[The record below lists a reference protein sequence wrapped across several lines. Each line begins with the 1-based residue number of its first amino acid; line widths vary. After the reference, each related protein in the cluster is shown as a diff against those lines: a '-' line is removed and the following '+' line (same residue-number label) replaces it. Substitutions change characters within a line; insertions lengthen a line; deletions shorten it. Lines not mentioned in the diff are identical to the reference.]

1 MKQVLLIFMM
11 CIAANSYSQ
20 MEFGKKFKSIPPLDI
35 GIKTKKIAPLSAA
48 KPDILAPDLFK
59 KPELKLPSTDFR
71 IGDPDPISMT
81 RTNDFI
87 NPGDIVRDKMNKNID
102 KSLVKEGLKED
113 TSYLNLK
120 DLDFGVITTKSKGLV
135 IRVRDY
141 GAIDGDLIKAT
152 MIHNYKS
159 TILAPSLYLVSTF
172 KEIKV
177 DLQKGINNL
186 ELEALNRGALGGN
199 TGAFYIYDAEGNLLL
214 SDLWNNFD
222 TGVKSKFTF
231 VKEE

>member
-1 MKQVLLIFMM
+1 M
-11 CIAANSYSQ
+11 CFATNGYSQ
-20 MEFGKKFKSIPPLDI
+20 NEFSSKFKAIPPLDTSV
-35 GIKTKKIAPLSAA
+35 KTKKTFPSTVAPADKFA
-48 KPDILAPDLFK
+48 PNILK
-59 KPELKLPSTDFR
+59 IPEVKLPSTDFK
-71 IGDPDPISMT
+71 IGDPDPISMI

-87 NPGDIVRDKMNKNID
+87 NPGDEVRDKLNKSIS
-102 KSLVKEGLKED
+102 KSLVNNGLKED

-120 DLDFGVITTKSKGLV
+120 DLNFGVIRTKSKTLV

-152 MIHNYKS
+152 IIHNYKS
-159 TILAPSLYLVSTF
+159 KVLADNLFLDTNF
-172 KEIKV
+172 KDIKV
-177 DLQKGINNL
+177 ELQEGINNL

-199 TGAFYIYDAEGNLLL
+199 TGAFYIYDGEGNMIL

-231 VKEE
+231 IKE

>member
-1 MKQVLLIFMM
+1 MKQVVLVIMM
-11 CIAANSYSQ
+11 CIAANGYSQ
-20 MEFGKKFKSIPPLDI
+20 MEFGTKFKAIPPLET
-35 GIKTKKIAPLSAA
+35 GIKTKKVAPKTTAA
-48 KPDILAPDLFK
+48 PDILAPNLFK

-87 NPGDIVRDKMNKNID
+87 NPGDVVRDKLNKNID
-102 KSLVKEGLKED
+102 KSLVSNGLKED

-120 DLDFGVITTKSKGLV
+120 DLDFGVITTKSSGLI

-152 MIHNYKS
+152 VIHKYKS
-159 TILAPSLYLVSTF
+159 NVVAPRLYLDSSF

-177 DLQKGINNL
+177 SLQTGINNL
-186 ELEALNRGALGGN
+186 ELEALNRGSLGGN

-231 VKEE
+231 IKE

>member
-1 MKQVLLIFMM
+1 MKQVFLVFMM
-11 CIAANSYSQ
+11 CVAASSYSQ
-20 MEFGKKFKSIPPLDI
+20 MEFGKKFKSIPPVDM
-35 GIKTKKIAPLSAA
+35 GIKTKKVAPVPTS

-59 KPELKLPSTDFR
+59 KPELKLPSTDFK

-87 NPGDIVRDKMNKNID
+87 NPGDAVRDRMNKNME

-120 DLDFGVITTKSKGLV
+120 DLDFGVITTKSGGLI

-159 TILAPSLYLVSTF
+159 TVLAPSLFLESAF

-177 DLQKGINNL
+177 DLQKGINDL
-186 ELEALNRGALGGN
+186 ELQALNRGALGGN

-214 SDLWNNFD
+214 SDFWNNFD
-222 TGVKSKFTF
+222 TGVKSKFKF
-231 VKEE
+231 IKE